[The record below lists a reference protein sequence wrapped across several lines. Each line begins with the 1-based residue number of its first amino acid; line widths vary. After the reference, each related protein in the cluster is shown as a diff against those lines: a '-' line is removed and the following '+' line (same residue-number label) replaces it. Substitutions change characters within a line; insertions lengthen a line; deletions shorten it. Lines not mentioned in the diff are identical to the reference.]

1 MFKVLWTE
9 KYKPKSMAEVVGQE
23 EAKKTFLKWINSWK
37 PKGKAAL
44 LFGPTGVGKTAMVY
58 AYAKENNLDVIELNA
73 SDYRTAQQI
82 KEVIGNSLKQKSLF
96 SKGKIFLI
104 DEIDGLTA
112 EDKGGASEIL
122 KLMNEALYPI
132 VFTANDPWEKSIAT
146 IRENCVLIEFGRIP
160 YWDILKVLKNICEK
174 EGIKHDDEVLKY
186 IAKTANGDL
195 RAAINDL
202 QAIAYGR
209 KEISIKDV
217 SSLGVRERESP
228 VFDSLKIIFKTTSA
242 NAARIAIANVDK
254 DPEEIFWWVEQ
265 NIINEYESKEDIAK
279 AFDMLSLADL
289 YLNKA
294 KTSRSYKL
302 MKYFIDFMTAGIA
315 LSKKQPYKKFVK
327 YEYPSVLKYLSVTK
341 AARKEEKEYI
351 LILSKK
357 LHCSSRKVKT
367 QYLPFLNLLSPD
379 DKG

>member
-1 MFKVLWTE
+1 MLWTE
-9 KYKPKSMAEVVGQE
+9 KYKPKSMVEVVGQE
-23 EAKKTFLKWINSWK
+23 EAKNAFLKWIKSWK
-37 PKGKAAL
+37 PKAKAAL

-82 KEVIGNSLKQKSLF
+82 KEIIGNSLKQKSLF

-112 EDKGGASEIL
+112 DDKGGASEIL
-122 KLMNEALYPI
+122 KLMNESSYPI
-132 VFTANDPWEKSIAT
+132 VFTANDPWDKKIAS
-146 IRENCVLIEFGRIP
+146 IRENCVAIEFGRIP
-160 YWDILKVLKNICEK
+160 YWDILKVLKKICEK
-174 EGIKHDDEVLKY
+174 EGIKHDEEVLKY
-186 IAKTANGDL
+186 IAKAADGDL

-202 QAIAYGR
+202 QTISQGK
-209 KEISIKDV
+209 KEISIKDA
-217 SSLGVRERESP
+217 SSLGFRERESA
-228 VFDSLKIIFKTTSA
+228 VFDALKLIFKTSNASA
-242 NAARIAIANVDK
+242 AKIAVANVDR

-265 NIINEYESKEDIAK
+265 NIVNEYENKEDVAK

-294 KTSRSYKL
+294 KTTRSYKL
-302 MKYFIDFMTAGIA
+302 MKYFIDFMTAGVA
-315 LSKKQPYKKFVK
+315 LSKKQTYKKFVK
-327 YEYPSVLKYLSVTK
+327 YEYPSMIKYLATTK
-341 AARKEEKEYI
+341 TARKDEKE
-351 LILSKK
+351 LILDLAKK

-367 QYLPFLNLLSPD
+367 QYLPFIKWLSPD

>member
-1 MFKVLWTE
+1 VDKILE
-9 KYKPKSMAEVVGQE
+9 PKA
-23 EAKKTFLKWINSWK
+23 
-37 PKGKAAL
+37 KAAL

-82 KEVIGNSLKQKSLF
+82 KEIIGNSLKQKSLF

-112 EDKGGASEIL
+112 DDKGGASEIL
-122 KLMNEALYPI
+122 KLMNESSYPI
-132 VFTANDPWEKSIAT
+132 VFTANDPWDKKIVS
-146 IRENCVLIEFGRIP
+146 IRENCVAIEFGRIP
-160 YWDILKVLKNICEK
+160 YWDILKVLKKICEK
-174 EGIKHDDEVLKY
+174 EGIKHDEEVLKY
-186 IAKTANGDL
+186 IAKAADGDL

-202 QAIAYGR
+202 QTISQGK
-209 KEISIKDV
+209 KEISIKDA
-217 SSLGVRERESP
+217 SSLGFRERESA
-228 VFDSLKIIFKTTSA
+228 VFDALKLIFKTSNASA
-242 NAARIAIANVDK
+242 AKIAVANVDR

-265 NIINEYESKEDIAK
+265 NIVNEYENKEDVAK

-294 KTSRSYKL
+294 KTTRSYKL
-302 MKYFIDFMTAGIA
+302 MKYFIDFMTAGVA
-315 LSKKQPYKKFVK
+315 LSKKQTYKKFVK
-327 YEYPSVLKYLSVTK
+327 YEYPSMIKYLATTK
-341 AARKEEKEYI
+341 TARKDEKE
-351 LILSKK
+351 LILDLAKK

-367 QYLPFLNLLSPD
+367 QYLPFIKWLSPD